1 MTEDQS
7 VKDQAVSL
15 ADLEEENQTLYP
27 KLTKRNQDFI
37 FQFNKEMKAQGAE
50 EAAIRHENTMIKEML
65 DKQGQGITANHLYG
79 TPIQYV
85 QQVLYGPSQ
94 VEAEPAT
101 FQQLWLDSALFI
113 GGMFAALA
121 GIGAI
126 SSNQEANSQ
135 SFGLVTLIINFVLG
149 GLAMAILT
157 YYQQNMDRD
166 AKHPIL
172 RYIGVGAAVVIA
184 WIGVV
189 SLSTILIPASINI
202 VLPAFLYF
210 AIAVIAFVG
219 RWWYKKTYNIQTNTL
234 F

>member
-1 MTEDQS
+1 
-7 VKDQAVSL
+7 
-15 ADLEEENQTLYP
+15 
-27 KLTKRNQDFI
+27 
-37 FQFNKEMKAQGAE
+37 
-50 EAAIRHENTMIKEML
+50 
-65 DKQGQGITANHLYG
+65 
-79 TPIQYV
+79 V

-157 YYQQNMDRD
+157 YYQ
-166 AKHPIL
+166 
-172 RYIGVGAAVVIA
+172 
-184 WIGVV
+184 
-189 SLSTILIPASINI
+189 
-202 VLPAFLYF
+202 
-210 AIAVIAFVG
+210 
-219 RWWYKKTYNIQTNTL
+219 
-234 F
+234 